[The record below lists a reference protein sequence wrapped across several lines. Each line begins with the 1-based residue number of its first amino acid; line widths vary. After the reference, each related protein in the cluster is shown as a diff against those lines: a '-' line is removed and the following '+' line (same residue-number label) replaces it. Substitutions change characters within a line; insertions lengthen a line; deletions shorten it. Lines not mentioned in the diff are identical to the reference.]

1 MRYDNNLFRGYYEP
15 SASYAHPN
23 PKSFNHAILETTVKT
38 LESKGHEVSVR
49 DLYELNFEPVLKG
62 SDFEGFQSGN
72 TPADIKTEQD
82 FISKADVITMIYPIW
97 WTGLPAILKGYIDR
111 VLSYGFAYA
120 YGEDGSIDKFLTG
133 KKGMIINTQGTPN
146 DIYDSIGMTDALK
159 KTSDTG
165 IFDFVGIETVDHFF
179 FGSIPQVDDAT
190 RKDMLHK
197 IEDKLLSL
205 F

>member
-1 MRYDNNLFRGYYEP
+1 MNHLVL
-15 SASYAHPN
+15 YAHPN

-72 TPADIKTEQD
+72 TPTDIKTEQD

-165 IFDFVGIETVDHFF
+165 IFDFVGIETVDHLF